1 MAVRLAA
8 AEFPEAAVRLMVVD
22 FPEGAVRLAAA
33 ARPGAGDG
41 VDRRS
46 PGISAATR
54 EVEAQTGPPRH
65 QFDPLQSAWPC
76 YAFRMKSRLALIAIA
91 LLLAIGILSFAE
103 TTTDAAEYPGRHGF
117 WRIGPQDCF
126 LPPDVAVMVDALG
139 PYCSS
144 PRGHYYYRTTR
155 R

>member
-8 AEFPEAAVRLMVVD
+8 AELPEAAVRLMAVD

-33 ARPGAGDG
+33 ARRGAGDG
-41 VDRRS
+41 VDTRS
-46 PGISAATR
+46 RGISAATR
-54 EVEAQTGPPRH
+54 EVGAQTGPPRR

-76 YAFRMKSRLALIAIA
+76 YAFAMKSRLALIAMA
-91 LLLAIGILSFAE
+91 LLASGFLWFAE
-103 TTTDAAEYPGRHGF
+103 TTAVAAEYPVRHGF

>member
-1 MAVRLAA
+1 
-8 AEFPEAAVRLMVVD
+8 MVVD

-33 ARPGAGDG
+33 ARRGAGDE

-46 PGISAATR
+46 RGIPAATR
-54 EVEAQTGPPRH
+54 EVEAQTGPPRR

-76 YAFRMKSRLALIAIA
+76 YALGMKSRLALIAIA
-91 LLLAIGILSFAE
+91 LLLASGALWFAE
-103 TTTDAAEYPGRHGF
+103 TTAAADGYPGRHGF